1 MTQEQF
7 NTNSR
12 KGKHLSYQYNLRC
25 VYFCCFLIFKNWL
38 FLKTPI
44 FYCFFRKISN
54 DDCLGSKKGHKK
66 ETPSFWGLIK

>member
-1 MTQEQF
+1 MVTLQENTVKF
-7 NTNSR
+7 NN
-12 KGKHLSYQYNLRC
+12 HLIYNLRC

-44 FYCFFRKISN
+44 FYYFFRKISS
-54 DDCLGSKKGHKK
+54 DDCLGSKKGHRK